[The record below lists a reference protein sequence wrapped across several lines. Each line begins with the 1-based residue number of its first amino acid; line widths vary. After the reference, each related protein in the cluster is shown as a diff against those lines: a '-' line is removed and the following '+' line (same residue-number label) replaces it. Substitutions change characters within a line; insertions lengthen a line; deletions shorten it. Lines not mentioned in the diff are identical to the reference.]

1 MALTAVVRTPVSGR
15 PGRRWWVRG
24 VAELGLLAGLYGVYM
39 LSRAAIGVH
48 VSEAQHRGLQILH
61 LESVLHLDVE
71 QPLNQV
77 VSSLPAVG
85 LVFAYLYAT
94 LHYIVTPAVLG
105 WTATRGRSGY
115 LLARN
120 SLLLATIAGLV
131 MYWLLPTA
139 PPRLLDVGLVD
150 TMARFSGAGW
160 WGDAASAP
168 RGMEAFSNQY
178 AAMPSLHV
186 GWAVWVALCLRR
198 HLKSP
203 TLRRAAWAYPALMA
217 AVVMG
222 TANHYLLDVLAGALC
237 ALGGAKLAT
246 LIASARRSHEHRR
259 TAAATDCG
267 GSTPAG
273 LDPHRPVHPGPRAVG
288 VARCHGGAAP
298 AGHPRHPHGVAGVG
312 GTRPADGRPG
322 GPRRREPRELVG
334 TTALSR
340 RRGVTSPAQVVS
352 TPPIERPPPGQHRPA
367 CAQPNGSG
375 TRERLS
381 WT

>member
-1 MALTAVVRTPVSGR
+1 MALTAVERTPVIRR
-15 PGRRWWVRG
+15 PVRRWWVRG
-24 VAELGLLAGLYGVYM
+24 LAELGLLVGLYGVYM

-48 VSEAQHRGLQILH
+48 VSAAQHRGMQILH

-77 VSSLPAVG
+77 VSALPALG

-94 LHYIVTPAVLG
+94 LHYVVTPVVLG

-120 SLLLATIAGLV
+120 SLLLATVAGLV

-160 WGDAASAP
+160 WGEAASAP

-198 HLKSP
+198 QLTSP
-203 TLRRAAWAYPALMA
+203 ALRRAAWAYPALMA

-222 TANHYLLDVLAGALC
+222 TANHYALDVLAGALC

-246 LIASARRSHEHRR
+246 LIRPAGGAQEHRPVGRRQRVAGASRGHGGTAPAGRPRRSHGVSG
-259 TAAATDCG
+259 TDQ
-267 GSTPAG
+267 A
-273 LDPHRPVHPGPRAVG
+273 
-288 VARCHGGAAP
+288 
-298 AGHPRHPHGVAGVG
+298 
-312 GTRPADGRPG
+312 RPADGRPG
-322 GPRRREPRELVG
+322 GPRRR
-334 TTALSR
+334 
-340 RRGVTSPAQVVS
+340 GVTSPGRVAS
-352 TPPIERPPPGQHRPA
+352 TRRVESPPPGQHRQA
-367 CAQPNGSG
+367 CAQPNGSAPHQ
-375 TRERLS
+375 RLS
-381 WT
+381 

>member
-1 MALTAVVRTPVSGR
+1 MALVAVERTPVSRR
-15 PGRRWWVRG
+15 PVRRWWVRG
-24 VAELGLLAGLYGVYM
+24 AAELGLLAGLYGVYM
-39 LSRAAIGVH
+39 LSRAAIGVQ
-48 VSEAQHRGLQILH
+48 VSAAQHRGLQILH

-71 QPLNQV
+71 QPLNHV
-77 VSSLPAVG
+77 VSALPALG

-94 LHYIVTPAVLG
+94 LHYIVTPVVLG
-105 WTATRGRSGY
+105 WTATRGGRSGY

-120 SLLLATIAGLV
+120 SLLLATVAGLV

-160 WGDAASAP
+160 WGEAASAP

-198 HLKSP
+198 HLTSP

-237 ALGGAKLAT
+237 AVGGAKLAT
-246 LIASARRSHEHRR
+246 LIPSVRRRHVHREQ
-259 TAAATDCG
+259 
-267 GSTPAG
+267 
-273 LDPHRPVHPGPRAVG
+273 RPVRSGREQLG
-288 VARCHGGAAP
+288 CARGHCGTGSCWPPSAP
-298 AGHPRHPHGVAGVG
+298 SR
-312 GTRPADGRPG
+312 GR
-322 GPRRREPRELVG
+322 
-334 TTALSR
+334 
-340 RRGVTSPAQVVS
+340 SP
-352 TPPIERPPPGQHRPA
+352 
-367 CAQPNGSG
+367 C
-375 TRERLS
+375 
-381 WT
+381 

>member
-1 MALTAVVRTPVSGR
+1 MALLAVERPRVSRRPV
-15 PGRRWWVRG
+15 RRWWVRAA
-24 VAELGLLAGLYGVYM
+24 AELGLLAGLYGVYM
-39 LSRAAIGVH
+39 LSRAAIGVQ
-48 VSEAQHRGLQILH
+48 VAAAQHRGLEILH
-61 LESVLHLDVE
+61 LESALHLDVE

-77 VSSLPAVG
+77 VSALPALG

-94 LHYIVTPAVLG
+94 LHYIVTPIVLG

-115 LLARN
+115 LMARN
-120 SLLLATIAGLV
+120 SLLLATVAGLV

-160 WGDAASAP
+160 WGEAASAP

-186 GWAVWVALCLRR
+186 GWAVWVALCLSR
-198 HLKSP
+198 HLTSP
-203 TLRRAAWAYPALMA
+203 ILRRAAWAYPALMA

-237 ALGGAKLAT
+237 ALAGTKLAT
-246 LIASARRSHEHRR
+246 VISSARSRHEHRR
-259 TAAATDCG
+259 TAAPPERG
-267 GSTPAG
+267 GRTAAG

-288 VARCHGGAAP
+288 LARGHGGTAP
-298 AGHPRHPHGVAGVG
+298 AGRPRHPHGLG
-312 GTRPADGRPG
+312 GTGDARPADGRPG

-334 TTALSR
+334 PTSLSR
-340 RRGVTSPAQVVS
+340 RRGVTSPAQGAS
-352 TPPIERPPPGQHRPA
+352 TRQVESPPPGQHRPS
-367 CAQPNGSG
+367 CAQPNGSA
-375 TRERLS
+375 TR
-381 WT
+381 

>member
-1 MALTAVVRTPVSGR
+1 
-15 PGRRWWVRG
+15 VRG
-24 VAELGLLAGLYGVYM
+24 AAELGLLAGLYGVYM
-39 LSRAAIGVH
+39 LSRAAIGVQ
-48 VSEAQHRGLQILH
+48 VSAAQHRGLQILR

-71 QPLNQV
+71 QPLNHV
-77 VSSLPAVG
+77 VSALPALG

-94 LHYIVTPAVLG
+94 LHYIVTPVVLG
-105 WTATRGRSGY
+105 WTATRGGRSGY

-120 SLLLATIAGLV
+120 SLLLATVAGLV

-160 WGDAASAP
+160 WGEAASAP

-198 HLKSP
+198 HLTSP
-203 TLRRAAWAYPALMA
+203 ILRRAAWAYPALMA

-246 LIASARRSHEHRR
+246 LIRSPRRRHEHRE
-259 TAAATDCG
+259 
-267 GSTPAG
+267 
-273 LDPHRPVHPGPRAVG
+273 HRPVHPGPRAVG
-288 VARCHGGAAP
+288 VGRGRCGAAP
-298 AGHPRHPHGVAGVG
+298 AGRPRHHLGVA
-312 GTRPADGRPG
+312 RPADGRPG
-322 GPRRREPRELVG
+322 GPRRR
-334 TTALSR
+334 A
-340 RRGVTSPAQVVS
+340 VTSPARGVS
-352 TPPIERPPPGQHRPA
+352 TRQVESPPPGQHRPE
-367 CAQPNGSG
+367 CAQPNGSA
-375 TRERLS
+375 TLQRLS

>member
-1 MALTAVVRTPVSGR
+1 MALIAFERTSVSRRPV
-15 PGRRWWVRG
+15 RRWWVRG
-24 VAELGLLAGLYGVYM
+24 AAELGLLAGLYGVYM
-39 LSRAAIGVH
+39 LSRAAIGVQ
-48 VSEAQHRGLQILH
+48 VSAAQHRGLQILR

-71 QPLNQV
+71 QPLNHV
-77 VSSLPAVG
+77 VSALPALG

-94 LHYIVTPAVLG
+94 LHYIVTPVVLG
-105 WTATRGRSGY
+105 WTATRGGRSGY

-120 SLLLATIAGLV
+120 SLLLATVAGLV

-160 WGDAASAP
+160 WGEAASAP

-198 HLKSP
+198 HLTSP

-246 LIASARRSHEHRR
+246 LIPSARRRHEHRE
-259 TAAATDCG
+259 D
-267 GSTPAG
+267 
-273 LDPHRPVHPGPRAVG
+273 RPVHPGPRAVG
-288 VARCHGGAAP
+288 VARGHCGSAP
-298 AGHPRHPHGVAGVG
+298 AGRPRHPLGVA
-312 GTRPADGRPG
+312 RPADGRPG
-322 GPRRREPRELVG
+322 GPRRR
-334 TTALSR
+334 A
-340 RRGVTSPAQVVS
+340 VTSPARGVS
-352 TPPIERPPPGQHRPA
+352 TRQVESPPPGQHRPV
-367 CAQPNGSG
+367 CAQPNGSA
-375 TRERLS
+375 TLQRLS
-381 WT
+381 